1 MAPGLTG
8 KGDRIYQAGHNLI
21 KAHAKAYHIYHNE
34 FKRAQK
40 GTWILSDFV
49 VPSGNVCDYQN
60 YYSELIFE
68 MSVFFVLK
76 TFLHYC
82 IANANSLIK
91 KNHLNSGIIGIT
103 LNTDW
108 QVPEDP
114 NSERDLQ
121 ASHRAIH
128 FMYGWFLNPVMK
140 GDYPAIMKKQ
150 VDRKSRAQ
158 GYIESRLPEFSA
170 TEKDYIKGIHLNFTK
185 LHV

>member
-1 MAPGLTG
+1 MIIRT
-8 KGDRIYQAGHNLI
+8 I
-21 KAHAKAYHIYHNE
+21 
-34 FKRAQK
+34 
-40 GTWILSDFV
+40 ILL
-49 VPSGNVCDYQN
+49 
-60 YYSELIFE
+60 EIFE
-68 MSVFFVLK
+68 MSVFLCSKHFYTIVLQMQIV
-76 TFLHYC
+76 F
-82 IANANSLIK
+82 K

-140 GDYPAIMKKQ
+140 GDYPAIMKEQ

-158 GYIESRLPEFSA
+158 GYKESRLPEFSA

-185 LHV
+185 LTHTRYLRYT